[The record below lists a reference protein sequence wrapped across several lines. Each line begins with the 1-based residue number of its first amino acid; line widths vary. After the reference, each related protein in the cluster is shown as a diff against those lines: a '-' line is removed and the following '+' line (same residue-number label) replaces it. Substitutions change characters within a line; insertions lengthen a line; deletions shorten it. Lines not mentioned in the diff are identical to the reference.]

1 MKEKKNISS
10 HQTLYKLCHPQK
22 SSTGMLLFTHANTT
36 GRSMCVCVWVHART
50 LCSRGAR
57 VYVMSRDEITVDWL
71 SHTVHSVPLW
81 THTHTHV
88 AVGPASTHIIKD
100 THTYTPTLFPADWLS
115 SCLSDV
121 FFFFFYLNNITSWAC
136 VWLVCTCVC
145 VRICVCLEVVHLSV
159 CACVCVLSLG
169 KCFGGSYIFTTLQGF
184 SKNWDTASS
193 CSCVCLKCQRERE
206 RPGERGTEM
215 KKEVFDKEIKTS
227 EKTIR
232 GWFYCIIKNKTY
244 CIL

>member
-57 VYVMSRDEITVDWL
+57 LYVMSRDEITVDWL

-121 FFFFFYLNNITSWAC
+121 FFFFFLSQQHYQLGMC
-136 VWLVCTCVC
+136 VTCVYLC
-145 VRICVCLEVVHLSV
+145 VRAYLCVSWSCAFKCVRLRV
-159 CACVCVLSLG
+159 CAEL
-169 KCFGGSYIFTTLQGF
+169 
-184 SKNWDTASS
+184 
-193 CSCVCLKCQRERE
+193 R
-206 RPGERGTEM
+206 
-215 KKEVFDKEIKTS
+215 
-227 EKTIR
+227 
-232 GWFYCIIKNKTY
+232 
-244 CIL
+244 